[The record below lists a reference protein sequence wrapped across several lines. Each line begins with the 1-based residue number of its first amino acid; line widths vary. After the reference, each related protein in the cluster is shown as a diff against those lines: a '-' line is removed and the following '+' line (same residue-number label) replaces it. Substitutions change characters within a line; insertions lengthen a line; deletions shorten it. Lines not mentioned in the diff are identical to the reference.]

1 MAKQNLTRSFRVVGL
16 CERFQES
23 LLLMRASFGW
33 EVPLYENRKVAK
45 NRAALKPDVIDAIGE
60 HNAFAKKFFKKACA
74 GTQAQSAR
82 G

>member
-1 MAKQNLTRSFRVVGL
+1 M
-16 CERFQES
+16 
-23 LLLMRASFGW
+23 
-33 EVPLYENRKVAK
+33 EVPLYENSKVAK

-82 G
+82 E